1 MPGTEQVL
9 AAIGICHSGMNKGL
23 WEQRKEQ
30 YIAGR
35 EVLRKYTTED
45 WTFFFY
51 GEKAELTTDDLL
63 NSTSET
69 NEVLYVG

>member
-1 MPGTEQVL
+1 MVNCMSSTLNSAWHRTSIKQTL

-45 WTFFFY
+45 
-51 GEKAELTTDDLL
+51 
-63 NSTSET
+63 
-69 NEVLYVG
+69 